1 MASAVRRVPPA
12 VATEPMP
19 DTATPSG
26 RLAHAGETVRAVL
39 RRKSGMSL
47 RDDDPRLANLEA
59 LELHHDVVAR
69 LWERE
74 VDAGADAP
82 ANAAAFAATVAHNA
96 WSDHLRRKYPRRT
109 SLKNRLRYFLSH
121 QPKYRVW
128 DSAEGDS
135 VAGLHAWHVTGRAP
149 ADPARLRAWTG
160 ADGQRAASLARASVP
175 RKPME
180 ACGADDW
187 DRLLGALFE
196 QAQAP
201 LVLDD
206 LVRVVALLLDL
217 QEDRVESLSGSDED
231 NDFDPA
237 DTETPGPERRAEIR
251 AMLRQLWGA
260 VRALR
265 PDYRLAYLLN
275 IPGAGKTRGDIEVF
289 ALHGIASIEEIAA
302 AIGLDAAQYQRL
314 FAQLPL
320 NDADQAV
327 AAACSDEL
335 ERFALLWRQL
345 PLPDAV
351 IGTLLGLEQQQVIN
365 RRMLAL
371 RELAR
376 LLAQPIRPASPR
388 T

>member
-1 MASAVRRVPPA
+1 MLQAVGRVPRA
-12 VATEPMP
+12 VATEPSP
-19 DTATPSG
+19 DAATPSG
-26 RLAHAGETVRAVL
+26 RLALAADTVRAVL

-47 RDDDPRLANLEA
+47 RDDDPRPANLEA
-59 LELHHDVVAR
+59 LELVHDVVAR

-74 VDAGADAP
+74 VDAGADTP
-82 ANAAAFAATVAHNA
+82 ADAAAFAATVAHNA

-109 SLKNRLRYFLSH
+109 SLKNRLRYFLGH
-121 QPKYRVW
+121 QPKYRIW
-128 DSAEGDS
+128 ESADGDS
-135 VAGLHAWHVTGRAP
+135 VAGLHAWQVTGRAA

-160 ADGQRAASLARASVP
+160 ADGQRAAGLPRDSVP
-175 RKPME
+175 KKPME
-180 ACGADDW
+180 SCGADDW
-187 DRLLGALFE
+187 DRLLAALFE
-196 QAQAP
+196 QSQAP

-231 NDFDPA
+231 GDLDPA
-237 DTETPGPERRAEIR
+237 DTETPGPERRAEVR

-289 ALHGIASIEEIAA
+289 ALHGVASIEEIAA

-320 NDADQAV
+320 DDADRT
-327 AAACSDEL
+327 AAATCGNEL

-345 PLPDAV
+345 PLPDLV

-376 LLAQPIRPASPR
+376 LLAQPARA
-388 T
+388 

>member
-1 MASAVRRVPPA
+1 MVQAVRRVPCA
-12 VATEPMP
+12 VATEPTP
-19 DTATPSG
+19 DAATPSL
-26 RLAHAGETVRAVL
+26 RIAQAAETVRAVL

-47 RDDDPRLANLEA
+47 RDDDARPANVEA
-59 LELHHDVVAR
+59 LELCHDVVAR

-82 ANAAAFAATVAHNA
+82 ADATAFAATVAHNA

-128 DSAEGDS
+128 DSADGDV
-135 VAGLHAWHVTGRAP
+135 VAGLHAWQVTGRAP
-149 ADPARLRAWTG
+149 ADPARMRAWTG
-160 ADGQRAASLARASVP
+160 ADGQRAPGLPRGSVP
-175 RKPME
+175 KKPME
-180 ACGADDW
+180 SCGADDW

-201 LVLDD
+201 LGLDD
-206 LVRVVALLLDL
+206 MVRVVAVLLDL
-217 QEDRVESLSGSDED
+217 QEDRVESLSGSGED
-231 NDFDPA
+231 GDLDPA

-289 ALHGIASIEEIAA
+289 ALHGIASIEDIAA

-314 FAQLPL
+314 FDELPL
-320 NDADQAV
+320 SDADRAA
-327 AAACSDEL
+327 AAACGSEL

-345 PLPDAV
+345 PLPDAA
-351 IGTLLGLEQQQVIN
+351 IAALLGLGQQQVIN

-376 LLAQPIRPASPR
+376 LMGRP
-388 T
+388 

>member
-1 MASAVRRVPPA
+1 MAPAVRRMPPA

-26 RLAHAGETVRAVL
+26 RLAHAAETVRSVL

-47 RDDDPRLANLEA
+47 RDDDPRPANLEA
-59 LELHHDVVAR
+59 LELCHDVIAR

-82 ANAAAFAATVAHNA
+82 ADATAFAATVAHNA

-128 DSAEGDS
+128 DSAGDS

-160 ADGQRAASLARASVP
+160 TDGQRAAGLARASVP

-231 NDFDPA
+231 GDLDPA

-265 PDYRLAYLLN
+265 SDYRLAYLLN

-320 NDADQAV
+320 NDCDRMA
-327 AAACSDEL
+327 AAACSDGL
-335 ERFALLWRQL
+335 EHFALLWRQL
-345 PLPDAV
+345 PLPDAA
-351 IGTLLGLEQQQVIN
+351 IGALLGLEQQQVIN

-376 LLAQPIRPASPR
+376 LLSRPTRPESPR

>member
-1 MASAVRRVPPA
+1 MQAVRRPSRV
-12 VATEPMP
+12 VAIESAADAT
-19 DTATPSG
+19 TPSA
-26 RLAHAGETVRAVL
+26 RLAQAADTVRAVL

-47 RDDDPRLANLEA
+47 RDDDTRPANVEA
-59 LELHHDVVAR
+59 LELVHNVVAR

-74 VDAGADAP
+74 VDAAADVP
-82 ANAAAFAATVAHNA
+82 EDSAAFAATVAHNA
-96 WSDHLRRKYPRRT
+96 WSDLLRQKYPRRT

-128 DSAEGDS
+128 DSVGGDS
-135 VAGLHAWHVTGRAP
+135 VAGLHAWQVTGRAP
-149 ADPARLRAWTG
+149 AEPARLRTWTG
-160 ADGQRAASLARASVP
+160 ADGRQAGSLPRGSVP
-175 RKPME
+175 SKPME
-180 ACGADDW
+180 SCDAADW

-196 QAQAP
+196 HAQAP

-231 NDFDPA
+231 GDFDPA
-237 DTETPGPERRAEIR
+237 DSETPGPERRAEIR

-289 ALHGIASIEEIAA
+289 ALHGIATMAEIAA
-302 AIGLDAAQYQRL
+302 AIGLDAAQYRRL
-314 FAQLPL
+314 FAALPL
-320 NDADQAV
+320 SDADRAE
-327 AAACSDEL
+327 AAACGDEL
-335 ERFALLWRQL
+335 EHFALLWRQL
-345 PLPDAV
+345 PLPDAA
-351 IGTLLGLEQQQVIN
+351 IATLLGLEQQQVIN

-376 LLAQPIRPASPR
+376 LIGQPTRR
-388 T
+388 

>member
-1 MASAVRRVPPA
+1 MAAVVRRMPRA

-19 DTATPSG
+19 DSTTPSG
-26 RLAHAGETVRAVL
+26 RLAHAAEIVRAVL

-47 RDDDPRLANLEA
+47 RDNDPRPANLEA
-59 LELHHDVVAR
+59 LELVQDVVAR

-82 ANAAAFAATVAHNA
+82 ADAVAFAATVAHNA

-128 DSAEGDS
+128 DHADGDS
-135 VAGLHAWHVTGRAP
+135 VAGLHAWQVTGRAP

-160 ADGQRAASLARASVP
+160 ADGERAAGLPRASVP

-206 LVRVVALLLDL
+206 LVRVVAVLLDL
-217 QEDRVESLSGSDED
+217 QEDRIESLSGSDED
-231 NDFDPA
+231 GDLDPA
-237 DTETPGPERRAEIR
+237 DTEAPGPERRAEIR
-251 AMLRQLWGA
+251 AMLRRLWGA

-302 AIGLDAAQYQRL
+302 AIGLDAARYQRL
-314 FAQLPL
+314 FAELPL
-320 NDADQAV
+320 DDADRTA
-327 AAACSDEL
+327 AAACGDDL

-345 PLPDAV
+345 PLPDAA
-351 IGTLLGLEQQQVIN
+351 IGTLLGLGQQQVIN

-376 LLAQPIRPASPR
+376 MLGQPVRA
-388 T
+388 

>member
-1 MASAVRRVPPA
+1 MPPA
-12 VATEPMP
+12 VATEPP
-19 DTATPSG
+19 ADPTTPSG
-26 RLAHAGETVRAVL
+26 RLAQAADTVRAVL

-47 RDDDPRLANLEA
+47 RDDDPRPANVEA
-59 LELHHDVVAR
+59 LELHHDVIAR

-74 VDAGADAP
+74 VDAAADAP
-82 ANAAAFAATVAHNA
+82 ADAAAFAATVAHNA
-96 WSDHLRRKYPRRT
+96 WSDHLRQKYPRRT

-128 DSAEGDS
+128 DSAGGDS

-160 ADGQRAASLARASVP
+160 ADGRQAAGLPRSSVP
-175 RKPME
+175 TKPME
-180 ACGADDW
+180 ACGAEDW
-187 DRLLGALFE
+187 DRLLGTLFE

-201 LVLDD
+201 LILDD
-206 LVRVVALLLDL
+206 LVRVVAVLLDL
-217 QEDRVESLSGSDED
+217 QEDRVESLSGSGDD
-231 NDFDPA
+231 GDIDPA

-289 ALHGIASIEEIAA
+289 ALHGIASIEEIAG

-320 NDADQAV
+320 SDADRA
-327 AAACSDEL
+327 AAACGDAL

-345 PLPDAV
+345 PLPDAA
-351 IGTLLGLEQQQVIN
+351 IGALLGLEQQQVIN

-376 LLAQPIRPASPR
+376 LVGQPTRC
-388 T
+388 